1 MHQHYVQENSAA
13 TTKGYFF
20 GGRRKEN
27 QHQLGTS
34 ELRGEETTTTT
45 CSGAFGSSLG
55 STPGSTNPFISSHHP
70 VEQRFAHQHIDT
82 EETYLKAHTRSSDY
96 PHYNAGRVMRNNYYT
111 LQDQEWSG
119 VNTFCC
125 GGFIILGSN
134 PFWFLIT
141 NVLTIGPFVLFV
153 LTTYKEISIWHTIFT
168 SVIYGFAQYGLLRA
182 GMMDPG
188 IIPRNTTGRVPVIP
202 IDDFDVDG
210 APLTFCETCKIFRPR
225 RAKHCRYC
233 DNCVERFDHH
243 CPWVGTC
250 IGARN
255 YKYFILFLFAITAL
269 SVYLLGLCI
278 YLIVVTHNEGND
290 LMQTFQKRQICVAI
304 AAYTFLVFLAVANL
318 AFYHLQLIIYNQ
330 TTNEQM
336 KDTWITRQNPYD
348 KGCMNNC
355 CSILC
360 AKTPESHLTNR
371 TIYTDDDVESSD
383 GGHSGPQTQTSLAP
397 QPRCCG
403 SDLTTF
409 PSDPLPNMVAY
420 QAVSDH

>member
-250 IGARN
+250 IGARSVEHSRIPFHPKDFSFLVEWVTCMTARVN
-255 YKYFILFLFAITAL
+255 VTTIISEHVLILVCFSISLPPLPPAETTSISYF
-269 SVYLLGLCI
+269 SYSPSPHCPSI
-278 YLIVVTHNEGND
+278 YLACAST
-290 LMQTFQKRQICVAI
+290 LS
-304 AAYTFLVFLAVANL
+304 
-318 AFYHLQLIIYNQ
+318 
-330 TTNEQM
+330 
-336 KDTWITRQNPYD
+336 WSPITKATISCKLSR
-348 KGCMNNC
+348 KGK
-355 CSILC
+355 S
-360 AKTPESHLTNR
+360 A
-371 TIYTDDDVESSD
+371 
-383 GGHSGPQTQTSLAP
+383 SL
-397 QPRCCG
+397 
-403 SDLTTF
+403 
-409 PSDPLPNMVAY
+409 
-420 QAVSDH
+420 

>member
-1 MHQHYVQENSAA
+1 MHQNYVQKNSVS
-13 TTKGYFF
+13 TTTNGYFF
-20 GGRRKEN
+20 GGRGKKSE
-27 QHQLGTS
+27 HQVGTS
-34 ELRGEETTTTT
+34 ELRGEETTTTS
-45 CSGAFGSSLG
+45 CSGAIGSTSG
-55 STPGSTNPFISSHHP
+55 STPGNTNPFFSSHHP
-70 VEQRFAHQHIDT
+70 PEQRFAHQRIDT
-82 EETYLKAHTRSSDY
+82 EETYLKAHTRPNEY
-96 PHYNAGRVMRNNYYT
+96 PYYNVGKVMRNNYYT

-141 NVLTIGPFVLFV
+141 NILTIGPFVLFV
-153 LTTYKEISIWHTIFT
+153 FTTYKEISIWHTIFT

-290 LMQTFQKRQICVAI
+290 LMQTFRKRQICVAI

-355 CSILC
+355 CTILC
-360 AKTPESHLTNR
+360 SNTPESHLTNR
-371 TIYTDDDVESSD
+371 TVYTDDDIESSD
-383 GGHSGPQTQTSLAP
+383 GGHSGPQTQTSIA

-409 PSDPLPNMVAY
+409 PSDPLSNMGAY
-420 QAVSDH
+420 QAVSNH